1 MPVKPA
7 IDPRS
12 VPNIDLS
19 VHVPGSTGLP
29 VHQPLSASQPASPVL
44 LLQGRPDLFLAN
56 SVGASLS
63 QPLRA
68 SNSSSCSTV
77 NVVRGQTRT
86 PTPQHPPLGS
96 DFCQQLA
103 SGILPFILPPDA
115 VPSLSFPI
123 SLIQSALI
131 ASLSGFDT
139 WVEAT

>member
-1 MPVKPA
+1 MFHCQ
-7 IDPRS
+7 RS
-12 VPNIDLS
+12 K
-19 VHVPGSTGLP
+19 
-29 VHQPLSASQPASPVL
+29 
-44 LLQGRPDLFLAN
+44 
-56 SVGASLS
+56 GADKNTN
-63 QPLRA
+63 A
-68 SNSSSCSTV
+68 T
-77 NVVRGQTRT
+77 T
-86 PTPQHPPLGS
+86 PPLGS